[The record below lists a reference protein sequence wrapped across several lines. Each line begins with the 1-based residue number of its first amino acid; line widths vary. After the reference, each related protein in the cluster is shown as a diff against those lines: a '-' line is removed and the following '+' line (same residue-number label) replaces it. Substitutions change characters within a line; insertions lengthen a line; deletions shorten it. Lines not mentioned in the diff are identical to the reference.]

1 MEHARAR
8 VLVLSQSSRM
18 RVWLSTRESDL
29 SCCPST
35 LLNTEGK
42 GKNGPLSRTLQI
54 LDDKDTAQTL
64 LGTRSDVAVNLLC
77 QVCALLPRPLLS
89 CPCLHSASPLLGTRP
104 PPTDTP
110 ALQRPGVLALVL
122 SSALPNACLGVHQCI
137 ENDVLTPGDA
147 FGSAR

>member
-89 CPCLHSASPLLGTRP
+89 CPCLHSSSPLLGTRP
-104 PPTDTP
+104 PPLTH
-110 ALQRPGVLALVL
+110 LL
-122 SSALPNACLGVHQCI
+122 SSVLVFSLLFSAVPCRTLASTSALN
-137 ENDVLTPGDA
+137 TMY
-147 FGSAR
+147 